1 MSDLS
6 KIREEIDATD
16 KEIIKLLEKRIGLSK
31 EVAIDKIKTGKKIF
45 DKGREIEKL
54 DSVKNIV
61 SDPANASDIA
71 KLYEQIMSGSRKIQY
86 RILEEE
92 GQSMLFPYDIM
103 DEVPNKNIKVAYQ
116 GIPGA
121 YAHIALRQFFGT
133 DIFEFNVPTWKEAFN
148 AAANGSVDYAIV
160 PIDNSTA
167 GSVVEVYDL
176 FNEFQV
182 YIVAEEFVKIEHALL
197 ALPGTKLSDIKTVV
211 SHPQGLMQCKKFLEG
226 HQDWRRKTCSNTA
239 ISAKMVKE
247 EEDKTQAAIASI
259 EAGKIYGLE
268 PIATCINQE
277 AKNTTR
283 FVVLSNK
290 RRFLKSANKVS
301 IEIETLNEKGAL
313 YNILSPIVYN
323 DLNMMKLE
331 SRPLKGSEWNSRFY
345 CDFEGNLADSRVRDA
360 LRGIYEESTSMRLL
374 GNY

>member
-197 ALPGTKLSDIKTVV
+197 ALPGTKLSDIKTVI
-211 SHPQGLMQCKKFLEG
+211 SHPQGL
-226 HQDWRRKTCSNTA
+226 NA
-239 ISAKMVKE
+239 V
-247 EEDKTQAAIASI
+247 
-259 EAGKIYGLE
+259 
-268 PIATCINQE
+268 
-277 AKNTTR
+277 
-283 FVVLSNK
+283 
-290 RRFLKSANKVS
+290 
-301 IEIETLNEKGAL
+301 
-313 YNILSPIVYN
+313 
-323 DLNMMKLE
+323 
-331 SRPLKGSEWNSRFY
+331 
-345 CDFEGNLADSRVRDA
+345 
-360 LRGIYEESTSMRLL
+360 
-374 GNY
+374 